1 MKGGWRI
8 AVFSLL
14 MVFGFTVP
22 VCAEIK
28 DSEEIVGDTMD
39 RFDLSEIQEFI
50 EAQEEAVGWNL
61 SFEEVMQDLMAGDL
75 NQLCGKL
82 AASLKQVLFAE
93 IGSSG
98 RLMGQIVV
106 LGMFGAV
113 FSNFSSVFQENQISE
128 TGFFVTYLLLFTFLL
143 SGFFQSMAI
152 AERVVRQIL
161 EFMKVVMPSY
171 FLAVAF
177 SGGALSSAA
186 MYEFTLW
193 MITLAQWLLGTC
205 LIPLIRVY
213 MLLTLAGHISKEDL
227 LSKLTEL
234 LEQMIRWSL
243 KTLIGVVIGF
253 HMIQGLILP
262 YVDALKNT
270 TVQKLMGVI
279 PGIGQG
285 AAAITQI
292 VLGSGVLVKN
302 TIGMA
307 AVLILLILA
316 AIPILKLLILVL
328 LYQMAA
334 AMLEPICDKRLVSC
348 MSAVSKGHK
357 LLLELVM
364 AAVLLFIIT
373 VALVCAGTNIV
384 H

>member
-1 MKGGWRI
+1 
-8 AVFSLL
+8 
-14 MVFGFTVP
+14 
-22 VCAEIK
+22 
-28 DSEEIVGDTMD
+28 
-39 RFDLSEIQEFI
+39 
-50 EAQEEAVGWNL
+50 
-61 SFEEVMQDLMAGDL
+61 
-75 NQLCGKL
+75 
-82 AASLKQVLFAE
+82 
-93 IGSSG
+93 
-98 RLMGQIVV
+98 
-106 LGMFGAV
+106 
-113 FSNFSSVFQENQISE
+113 
-128 TGFFVTYLLLFTFLL
+128 
-143 SGFFQSMAI
+143 
-152 AERVVRQIL
+152 
-161 EFMKVVMPSY
+161 
-171 FLAVAF
+171 
-177 SGGALSSAA
+177 
-186 MYEFTLW
+186 
-193 MITLAQWLLGTC
+193 
-205 LIPLIRVY
+205 
-213 MLLTLAGHISKEDL
+213 
-227 LSKLTEL
+227 
-234 LEQMIRWSL
+234 
-243 KTLIGVVIGF
+243 LIGVVIGF